1 MRLPLEV
8 VLACTVVVAGIFD
21 LRYRRIPNWL
31 NVGGIAAGL
40 LLNIWLFS
48 AHGLVLAVCGFAC
61 SLLIYLPLYLL
72 RAMGAGDVKLMAAV
86 GAIAGPA
93 NWLCIFLL
101 TALLGG
107 AASLIYV
114 AFRGRLQQTVL
125 NTSVLVTE
133 LIHIR
138 LPAARQSCL
147 DVRHEEALR
156 MPHGCI
162 IALGA
167 MAFLAVGPK
176 LISSFF

>member
-8 VLACTVVVAGIFD
+8 ALVCTVVVAGIFD

-31 NVGGIAAGL
+31 NVSGIALGL
-40 LLNIWLFS
+40 LLNICLFS
-48 AHGLVLAVCGFAC
+48 VHGLVLALCGFGC
-61 SLLIYLPLYLL
+61 SLLIYVPLYLL
-72 RAMGAGDVKLMAAV
+72 RGMGPGDVKLMAAV
-86 GAIAGPA
+86 GAIAGPL

-107 AASLIYV
+107 AVSLIYV
-114 AFRGRLQQTVL
+114 GLRRRLQQTFV

-133 LIHIR
+133 LIHVR
-138 LPAARQSCL
+138 LPAARESRL
-147 DVRHEEALR
+147 DVRNQEALR
-156 MPHGCI
+156 MPHGCV